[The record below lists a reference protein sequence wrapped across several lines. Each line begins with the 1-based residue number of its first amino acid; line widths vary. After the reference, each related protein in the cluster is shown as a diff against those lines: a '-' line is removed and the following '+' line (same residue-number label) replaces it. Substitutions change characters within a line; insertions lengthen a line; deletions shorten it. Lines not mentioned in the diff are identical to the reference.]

1 MRDRFEEQ
9 IIEMLDKFA
18 ERAAMLGVRICRLD
32 ALEDGPLAGMRSQ
45 IDPPTSGW
53 ETLELSDGRLVGVL
67 TPSRRTEHA
76 VVAVCPEHP
85 TRLETVRVLELLGT
99 IADDLLDAGDSSQ
112 AMHEY
117 CRYLTRSYENMA
129 MIYRLVRSLGRIG
142 SAEEVVGNSIEN
154 MIDTLECDWAA
165 AVFAD
170 EPRMLGELSGKVF
183 ASGVGLAPSE
193 IERSARTLLDRFG
206 GGEGVAITPEEND
219 GVGAVIQSIRF
230 RSKRVGDL
238 VMAGKRD
245 EEGDVSSFDTQLM
258 EAVSACIASL
268 LETIRLYEEQAE
280 TFVGTLR
287 AFSSSLDA
295 KDPYTRGHSE
305 RVALLGKELAL
316 ASGMS
321 ETEADRVHLAGTLHD
336 IGKIGIPDRVLCK
349 PGRLTDE
356 EFGMIKRHPRIGY
369 DILKPIPMVRDLLPG
384 VLHHHERWDGRG
396 YPEKLAGEQIPLMA
410 RVLAIADTF
419 DAMSSNRAY
428 RPARERH
435 EVLEEIG
442 RCAGSQFDPDLVP
455 AFLAMDLGPF
465 DRMLARH
472 RREMVDTQT
481 SADAKAA

>member
-9 IIEMLDKFA
+9 ILSMLDKFG
-18 ERAAMLGVRICRLD
+18 ERAAMLGVEICRLD
-32 ALEDGPLAGMRSQ
+32 EMEGGLLAGMRPQ
-45 IDPPTSGW
+45 IDPPDSGW
-53 ETLELSDGRLVGVL
+53 VTLELADGRLVGVL
-67 TPSRRTEHA
+67 TPSRRVEHA
-76 VVAVCPEHP
+76 VVAVCTEDRPRAEAA
-85 TRLETVRVLELLGT
+85 RVLELLGT
-99 IADDLLDAGDSSQ
+99 IAGDLLEAGDSSQ
-112 AMHEY
+112 AMQEY
-117 CRYLTRSYENMA
+117 CSYLTRSYENMA

-165 AVFAD
+165 AVFT
-170 EPRMLGELSGKVF
+170 ENPRMLGDLSGKVF
-183 ASGVGLAPSE
+183 ARGTGIDHGAIEGAARSLLA
-193 IERSARTLLDRFG
+193 RFG
-206 GGEGVAITPEEND
+206 AKESVAITPEENG

-230 RSKRVGDL
+230 RSTRVGDL

-305 RVALLGKELAL
+305 RVALLGKELTLAL
-316 ASGMS
+316 GMS
-321 ETEADRVHLAGTLHD
+321 GNEADRVHLAGTLHD

-356 EFGMIKRHPRIGY
+356 EFGIIKRHPRIGY

-396 YPEKLAGEQIPLMA
+396 YPEKLAGEAIPMMA

-428 RPARERH
+428 RPARERDQ
-435 EVLEEIG
+435 VLAEIE

-465 DRMLARH
+465 DEMLARH
-472 RREMVDTQT
+472 RREQVDTQSID
-481 SADAKAA
+481 SAAAA